1 MKGVS
6 RIDLLSINSLI
17 QAIKQFFRW
26 WWDELVSLMPGA
38 VRQHLQSQEHQL
50 VVSFPDDGM
59 LVTDCKHG
67 QTESSLS
74 ITDSSQNTI
83 SQDVSAKLARLRK
96 RSGGNVTVK
105 LPHEHVLFLSFPLPS
120 EAEKNLHEV
129 VGYELGR
136 HAPFK
141 IEQVYFDYI
150 IRERRRDEKK
160 LWLSVTV
167 VPKKQVD
174 PLLER
179 VRTLGFVPEVLTV
192 SEAEGD
198 SVAVCNLAGFNLLPK
213 AQQVSARGAI
223 NSLTN
228 LLTVSAVLLMIAVSG
243 YPLLMQEIRITD
255 MKSQIDAIKSDA
267 TSVISMKQQ
276 LEQASEES
284 AYVEDKKQKYPEVLD
299 ILNALT
305 TLLPDDTWL
314 EQFEIKGSRLRVL
327 GFSADASSLI
337 ERLENSPLLQKVAF
351 DSPIVKDQRTE
362 RFRFQIV
369 AELTAREG
377 K

>member
-1 MKGVS
+1 MKGMS
-6 RIDLLSINSLI
+6 RIDLLTISSLT
-17 QAIKQFFRW
+17 QAVKQFFRW
-26 WWDELVSLMPGA
+26 WWDELVSLMPG
-38 VRQHLQSQEHQL
+38 VLRQHLQSQEHQL
-50 VVSFPDDGM
+50 VISFPDDGVV
-59 LVTDCKHG
+59 VTDCKHG
-67 QTESSLS
+67 QAESSLS
-74 ITDSSQNTI
+74 ITAESRDTI
-83 SQDVSAKLARLRK
+83 SPDVRDKLSRLRK
-96 RSGGNVTVK
+96 RTGGNVTVK
-105 LPHEHVLFLSFPLPS
+105 LPHEHVLFLSFPLPL
-120 EAEKNLHEV
+120 EAEKNIHEV

-150 IRERRRDEKK
+150 VRERRRNEKK

-174 PLLER
+174 PILEH
-179 VRTLGFVPEVLTV
+179 VRSLGFVPEVLTV
-192 SEAEGD
+192 SETGEGEGTTCD
-198 SVAVCNLAGFNLLPK
+198 LAVFNLLPR
-213 AQQVSARGAI
+213 AQQLSAHSAM
-223 NSLTN
+223 NSLAKV
-228 LLTVSAVLLMIAVSG
+228 LTVSAILLLITVSG
-243 YPLLMQEIRITD
+243 YPLLMQEVRISD
-255 MKSQIDAIKSDA
+255 MKSRADAVKKEA
-267 TSVISMKQQ
+267 ASVLSMKQQ

-284 AYVEDKKQKYPEVLD
+284 SYVEEKKQKYPEVLD

-314 EQFEIKGSRLRVL
+314 EQFELKGSRVRML
-327 GFSADASSLI
+327 GYSADASSLI